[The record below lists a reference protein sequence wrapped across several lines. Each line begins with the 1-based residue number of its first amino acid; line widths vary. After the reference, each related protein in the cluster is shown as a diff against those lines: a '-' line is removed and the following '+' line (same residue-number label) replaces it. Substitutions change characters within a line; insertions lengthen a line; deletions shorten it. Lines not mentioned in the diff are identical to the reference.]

1 MLNNSDLEKLR
12 QEYKGESLDEK
23 DCKSDPLLQF
33 SLWFKEAEQSI
44 KEEVNAMILS
54 TATPKGIPSSR
65 TVLLKGVDE
74 RGFIFYSNYK
84 SRKGEEMLEN
94 PHVSLLF
101 FWKELARQVR
111 IEGLVQKVSRSET
124 QSYFQQRPLGS
135 QLGAWAS
142 PQSKVIQDRAFLEN
156 NFKNWEEKFA
166 AQSIVEAPDYWGGY
180 VVAPYKIEFWQGRES
195 RLHDRILYT
204 LTQIEPKSWK
214 IERLAP

>member
-1 MLNNSDLEKLR
+1 
-12 QEYKGESLDEK
+12 
-23 DCKSDPLLQF
+23 
-33 SLWFKEAEQSI
+33 
-44 KEEVNAMILS
+44 
-54 TATPKGIPSSR
+54 
-65 TVLLKGVDE
+65 
-74 RGFIFYSNYK
+74 
-84 SRKGEEMLEN
+84 
-94 PHVSLLF
+94 
-101 FWKELARQVR
+101 
-111 IEGLVQKVSRSET
+111 VSRSET

-142 PQSKVIQDRAFLEN
+142 PQSKVIEDRAFLEN

-204 LTQIEPKSWK
+204 LTQIEPKTWK